1 MVIKGILK
9 TKLKRVRHMGFGKNL
24 KKGFAKVAGG
34 LAEDLTGSE
43 AVGKGVK
50 KGIKK
55 GSAKKGFKKMYE
67 EGKEEA
73 VDLGKDT
80 LIGD

>member
-1 MVIKGILK
+1 MG
-9 TKLKRVRHMGFGKNL
+9 GFGKNL

-34 LAEDLTGSE
+34 LAEEITGSE

-55 GSAKKGFKKMYE
+55 GSITKGVKKTFK
-67 EGKEEA
+67 EGKEELL
-73 VDLGKDT
+73 DD
-80 LIGD
+80 

>member
-1 MVIKGILK
+1 
-9 TKLKRVRHMGFGKNL
+9 MGFAKNL

-34 LAEDLTGSE
+34 LAEEITGSE

-55 GSAKKGFKKMYE
+55 GSVSKGVNKTFE
-67 EGKEEA
+67 EGKEEFM
-73 VDLGKDT
+73 DD
-80 LIGD
+80 

>member
-1 MVIKGILK
+1 MG
-9 TKLKRVRHMGFGKNL
+9 GFGKNL

-34 LAEDLTGSE
+34 LAEELTGSE

-55 GSAKKGFKKMYE
+55 GSVKKGFKKAVK
-67 EGKEEA
+67 EGKE
-73 VDLGKDT
+73 DLLD
-80 LIGD
+80 D